1 MEHSGDVPDLP
12 PVHNLAVNAAFTWT
26 SLAIRQADR
35 LLQGAS
41 YWEALGLLMSLRQL
55 LRAGEMAQTSSLQ
68 SKRARQILN
77 AAVRQFKT
85 DLPDLVDARDIIE
98 HFDKYAVGQGDLQ
111 INDREGDPS
120 LTDAQLAKRYEARL
134 EGLFDEPIIR
144 VGARAIEVTKVMGAC
159 TTLFQRMRKATRAE
173 YEDTLRSAGP

>member
-1 MEHSGDVPDLP
+1 MEQSVDVPDLP

-26 SLAIRQADR
+26 SLAVRQADR

-55 LRAGEMAQTSSLQ
+55 LRAGEMAQTSPFQ

-77 AAVRQFKT
+77 AAVCRFKA
-85 DLPDLVDARDIIE
+85 DLPDLVNARDIIE

-111 INDREGDPS
+111 IKDRKGDPS

-134 EGLFDEPIIR
+134 EGSFGEPIIR
-144 VGARAIEVTKVMGAC
+144 VGERAIEVTKVMGAC
-159 TTLFQRMRKATRAE
+159 TTLFERMRKATRAE
-173 YEDTLRSAGP
+173 DEDAVPAAGP

>member
-1 MEHSGDVPDLP
+1 MEQSVDVPDLP

-55 LRAGEMAQTSSLQ
+55 LRAGEMAQTSPFQ

-77 AAVRQFKT
+77 AAVRQFKA

-111 INDREGDPS
+111 IKDRKEDPG
-120 LTDAQLAKRYEARL
+120 LLRCRL
-134 EGLFDEPIIR
+134 RDG
-144 VGARAIEVTKVMGAC
+144 
-159 TTLFQRMRKATRAE
+159 
-173 YEDTLRSAGP
+173 